1 MEAEAA
7 DEYIVLIV
15 RLQAAAD
22 GSWELFVDDQT
33 RTQRV
38 PLKPATFIVRLR
50 RIGNQGIL
58 RGSVR
63 LDGNDGRAPL
73 QSNVQLEELIRA
85 WLFKGGSSTNG
96 N

>member
-7 DEYIVLIV
+7 GEYIVLVV

-38 PLKPATFIVRLR
+38 PLKPATFVVRLR
-50 RIGNQGIL
+50 RMANQGLL
-58 RGSVR
+58 RGSIR
-63 LDGNDGRAPL
+63 LDGNSWAPL
-73 QSNVQLEELIRA
+73 QSNAQLEQLIRG
-85 WLFKGGSSTNG
+85 WLF
-96 N
+96 